1 MSYIVSVYLP
11 HHDFEPDFTKMA
23 GTVLDLD
30 ISLDREAFIGFSP
43 QLPIDSNSRRDYH
56 ETFYHPS
63 ELLVQFT
70 SILVRLYVNCCLNCM
85 LDLDLTVNDEK
96 ILIENIYLSASSL
109 MYDFFDTNYRFF
121 YDFFDVF
128 FERYSSSYC
137 YSLSKK
143 KKHVHYC

>member
-1 MSYIVSVYLP
+1 
-11 HHDFEPDFTKMA
+11 
-23 GTVLDLD
+23 
-30 ISLDREAFIGFSP
+30 
-43 QLPIDSNSRRDYH
+43 
-56 ETFYHPS
+56 
-63 ELLVQFT
+63 
-70 SILVRLYVNCCLNCM
+70 M

-128 FERYSSSYC
+128 FEKYNSSYC

-143 KKHVHYC
+143 KKHHVHFC